1 MRTWARYYCRFWMGA
16 LIIFPFVVVLAACD
30 PILSPQRAATPT
42 QPPAPTVHELTKDQ
56 IRACIYEGGNQTLEP
71 SPIFATSGDMRPVWI
86 VTGKVENRCE
96 YALKSV
102 KIRITAY
109 NKANRADILD
119 TADLTVDDVPAR
131 SVRAYKRDI
140 QLIVQR
146 QQQFAFYYEFVTVT
160 AAFLARPN

>member
-1 MRTWARYYCRFWMGA
+1 
-16 LIIFPFVVVLAACD
+16 
-30 PILSPQRAATPT
+30 
-42 QPPAPTVHELTKDQ
+42 
-56 IRACIYEGGNQTLEP
+56 
-71 SPIFATSGDMRPVWI
+71 MRPVWI